1 MINLLKACE
10 TVGLVGVDA
19 MCTGLRAGVSF
30 DDLKMAPERRFD
42 NPVIFER
49 IVWLA

>member
-10 TVGLVGVDA
+10 TARLVDVDA
-19 MCTGLRAGVSF
+19 MCIGLRPGVSF
-30 DDLKMAPERRFD
+30 DDVEMGPERRFD